1 MSKIKVNKIK
11 GYTVMSNYHL
21 MDKRLTLK
29 SKGLLSLMLA
39 LPDNWDYS
47 IKGLVA
53 ISVENETAI
62 RSALKELEEQK
73 YLIRTRFKNELGK
86 FDYDYN
92 IYEKPYI
99 ESPHIGKP
107 YTENLHTGD
116 PHTENQ
122 IQINTNKEITKEIIT
137 KEENNKE
144 LDKEIVINNNKE
156 ISENKT
162 LLGNKNVTI
171 LKKYFI
177 NDDVINTFLDFIKMR
192 KSIKKPMT
200 DTAIELACKKL
211 LSLSNNAGEQI
222 AILNQ
227 SIFNSW
233 QGLFELKDKNNIV
246 ITSIPNNPVL
256 YDQLVENG
264 YMDIEIQRQM
274 LTAFGYSGSD
284 LEKELNKTKEKN
296 EQACK
301 ALNITEEQAIKIME
315 GK

>member
-1 MSKIKVNKIK
+1 MGKIKVNKIK

-29 SKGLLSLMLA
+29 SKGLLSLMLV

-99 ESPHIGKP
+99 ESPYIEKP
-107 YTENLHTGD
+107 YTENPHTGD

-122 IQINTNKEITKEIIT
+122 IQINTNKEITNEIIT
-137 KEENNKE
+137 KEENKKE
-144 LDKEIVINNNKE
+144 INKEIVINNNKE
-156 ISENKT
+156 ISENKP

-177 NDDVINTFLDFIKMR
+177 NDDVINTFLEFIKMR

-200 DTAIELACKKL
+200 DAAIELACKKL

-233 QGLFELKDKNNIV
+233 QSLFELKDKNNIV

-274 LTAFGYSGSD
+274 LAAFGYNGSD

-296 EQACK
+296 KQACK
-301 ALNITEEQAIKIME
+301 DLNITEEQAIKIME